1 MGFPGGSDGKES
13 ACNSRDTGLISGSGR
28 SPGVG
33 NSIPFQYSYP
43 ENSMSKGVWWATVKR
58 VTESDT
64 TEQLGTHSRQWEAR
78 ADFWFG
84 RNFIA
89 GV

>member
-1 MGFPGGSDGKES
+1 MGFPGGLVVKNPPVNAGD
-13 ACNSRDTGLISGSGR
+13 AGLISGSGR

-33 NSIPFQYSYP
+33 NGIPFQYSYP
-43 ENSMSKGVWWATVKR
+43 ENSTSRGAWRA
-58 VTESDT
+58 TESDT
-64 TEQLGTHSRQWEAR
+64 TEQLSTHSRQWEVR

>member
-1 MGFPGGSDGKES
+1 MLPGGTVVKNVPANAED
-13 ACNSRDTGLISGSGR
+13 AGLISGSGR

-33 NSIPFQYSYP
+33 NDIPFQYSYP
-43 ENSMSKGVWWATVKR
+43 ENSMSKGAWRATVKR

-64 TEQLGTHSRQWEAR
+64 TEQLATRSGQWEAR